1 MKQEEILAV
10 VQKSDHSVGF
20 YRIADGAELSRIP
33 TERYPH
39 EFAVSPDG
47 GSFYISE
54 YGVQSSASKEPG
66 GNEVAVMDVTSR
78 RILGRISC
86 RDFRRPHGIVCD
98 RAGVLYVLCEAS
110 DRLLIARDP
119 RKNGEFEEAHPTGG
133 EKGHM
138 LAVKRDGSRAF
149 FMNINSH
156 TVTTIDLRAGADVSP
171 KTVCEGK
178 WPEGFCF
185 SRDESLLY
193 VANRGGGDILV
204 IDTARLEQ
212 VGVIRSRPVPLRM
225 TTDRRGRIV
234 CVHFGEDKTV
244 SVINPENGGE
254 EFSFALPATAVFAGL
269 DGSARRAVFSL
280 QNDTVKIYDTKSWVC
295 ETTFD
300 TRAEPDVAAF
310 VRV

>member
-10 VQKSDHSVGF
+10 VQKSDHSIGF
-20 YRIADGAELSRIP
+20 YRVADGAELSRIP

-47 GSFYISE
+47 DSFYISE
-54 YGVQSSASKEPG
+54 YGVQSSASEELG
-66 GNEVAVMDVTSR
+66 GNQVAMFDVVER
-78 RILGRISC
+78 RVLGRISC
-86 RDFRRPHGIVCD
+86 GEFRRPHGIVCD

-110 DRLLIARDP
+110 NHLLIKRDP
-119 RKNGEFEEAHPTGG
+119 RMGGAFKEAYPTGG

-149 FMNINSH
+149 FMNINSQ
-156 TVTTIDLRAGADVSP
+156 TVTTIDLKAGADVAP
-171 KTVCEGK
+171 ETVCDGK

-185 SRDESLLY
+185 NRDESLLY

-204 IDTARLEQ
+204 IDTVRLKQ

-225 TTDRRGRIV
+225 TTDRHGRII
-234 CVHFGEDKTV
+234 CVHFGEDRTV
-244 SVINPENGGE
+244 SVINPESGEE
-254 EFSFALPATAVFAGL
+254 EFSFEPPAAAVFAGL
-269 DGSARRAVFSL
+269 DGDGRRAVFSL
-280 QNDTVKIYDTKSWVC
+280 QNDTVQIYNTESWVC